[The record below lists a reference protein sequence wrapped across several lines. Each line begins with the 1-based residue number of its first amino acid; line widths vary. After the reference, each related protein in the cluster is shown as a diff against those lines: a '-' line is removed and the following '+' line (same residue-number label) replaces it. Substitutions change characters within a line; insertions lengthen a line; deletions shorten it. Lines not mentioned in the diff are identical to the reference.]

1 MMLFL
6 LYNNSGD
13 IMDILSIIEK
23 NKNKEDK
30 AIIKEYDELEDYYS
44 DNLGAYIF
52 PNGVMFMNDFDINI
66 DIYTTYIY
74 ASNMKCR
81 NLYAT
86 DMVKIDSI
94 KTNSLYGKA
103 VVCMKD
109 LEAKEV
115 FYESIVT
122 VMGKNKCKKMK
133 KED

>member
-1 MMLFL
+1 MLFL
-6 LYNNSGD
+6 LYNNIGD
-13 IMDILSIIEK
+13 IMDILKIIED
-23 NKNKEDK
+23 NKNSEEK
-30 AIIKEYDELEDYYS
+30 AIIKEYSELENYYS
-44 DNLGAYIF
+44 EKLNAYIF
-52 PNGVMFMNDFDINI
+52 PSGVMFMADFDIDI

-103 VVCMKD
+103 IVCMTGLD
-109 LEAKEV
+109 AKEV
-115 FYESIVT
+115 FYKSILT
-122 VMGKNKCKKMK
+122 VMGKNKAKKMK